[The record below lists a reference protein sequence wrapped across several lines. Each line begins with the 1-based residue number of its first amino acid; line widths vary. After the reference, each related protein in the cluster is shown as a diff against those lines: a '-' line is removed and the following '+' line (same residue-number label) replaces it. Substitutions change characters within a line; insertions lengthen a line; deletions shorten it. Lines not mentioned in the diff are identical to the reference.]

1 MPGAIVTRCAKTEV
15 SSKTLGLP
23 DTTEHELIQAL
34 EDQGWKWERLPAKR
48 RVSDEMAILQLE
60 DDLSAPQVGD
70 VGAQAD
76 PLADVVSAHREV
88 GQDALEGDGE
98 DTDSDGQIEDLL
110 QLFQEDL
117 PDQPVGSNGQVAA
130 EIVAPRDMSL
140 DLETGPMIPA
150 EVEEPA
156 AVPGPLPADSAD
168 A

>member
-1 MPGAIVTRCAKTEV
+1 MV
-15 SSKTLGLP
+15 SPNL
-23 DTTEHELIQAL
+23 ELQ
-34 EDQGWKWERLPAKR
+34 P
-48 RVSDEMAILQLE
+48 ILQLE

-168 A
+168 AEIPSLSKASFKHGAFHFTQKVAKKVEV